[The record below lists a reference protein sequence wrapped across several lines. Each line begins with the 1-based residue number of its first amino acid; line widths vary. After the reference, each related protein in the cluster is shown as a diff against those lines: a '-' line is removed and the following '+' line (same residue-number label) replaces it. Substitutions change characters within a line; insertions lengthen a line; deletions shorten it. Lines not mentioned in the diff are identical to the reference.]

1 MVRML
6 VPALMLAC
14 AATSASAAPATDA
27 ANEVAERRLRHQLN
41 AEPDCPVAT
50 ARLARH
56 YLANDRPKRA
66 ARLYRGMLAMED
78 VALETQDGRVVS
90 SHALAGAALRQAA
103 AERSR
108 KLATR

>member
-1 MVRML
+1 MLRML

-14 AATSASAAPATDA
+14 ATSANAVPAGS
-27 ANEVAERRLRHQLN
+27 NEVAERRLRHQLN

-50 ARLARH
+50 ARMARH
-56 YLANDRPKRA
+56 YLANDRPERA

-90 SHALAGAALRQAA
+90 SHALADAALRQAG
-103 AERSR
+103 RSR
-108 KLATR
+108 RVAAR